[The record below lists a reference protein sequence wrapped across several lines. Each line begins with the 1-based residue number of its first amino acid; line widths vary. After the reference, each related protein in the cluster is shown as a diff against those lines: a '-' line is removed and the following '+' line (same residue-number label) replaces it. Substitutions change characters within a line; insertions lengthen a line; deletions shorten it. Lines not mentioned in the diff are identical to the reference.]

1 MACVMKCRSPEVR
14 CVPANFTMVVVAKG
28 PVYSPARVIP
38 ESIPLDQSRSLLCLQ
53 IQPPQRPL
61 HQRAE
66 ARHLQPSSSPP
77 H

>member
-1 MACVMKCRSPEVR
+1 MTFVMKCRSPEVR

-28 PVYSPARVIP
+28 PVYCPARVIP
-38 ESIPLDQSRSLLCLQ
+38 ELNLNTSRSLLYLQ

-61 HQRAE
+61 HRRAE
-66 ARHLQPSSSPP
+66 ARHLHPSSSPP